1 MYTEHV
7 VGSEKAAVDGFLQYL
22 AGMRKEWN
30 RRGVS
35 PVCSGE
41 SDALFG
47 ASLGAKFV
55 VDLTAKGR
63 NHVLL
68 YRGMVLAARILD
80 LVHAPQG
87 TPDDHL
93 VSVTAG
99 AVFACWTAEV
109 SGAFPHMVCCGSLLH
124 AYAGCASRTSCLEY
138 GYDTCAIKP
147 YSVNASIALLIAVMT
162 RSAK

>member
-55 VDLTAKGR
+55 GDLTTKGR

-68 YRGMVLAARILD
+68 YRGMVLATRMLG

-87 TPDDHL
+87 T
-93 VSVTAG
+93 
-99 AVFACWTAEV
+99 
-109 SGAFPHMVCCGSLLH
+109 
-124 AYAGCASRTSCLEY
+124 
-138 GYDTCAIKP
+138 
-147 YSVNASIALLIAVMT
+147 
-162 RSAK
+162 